1 MKIRS
6 ILLALL
12 LTCLATFAFAAPSTC
27 PQFYLGGQAPDILS
41 AKYSQ
46 KTQELPF
53 AAFGVIHSGITR
65 TPLVSAEHLIG
76 SEQQD
81 KSPAS
86 VKRNF
91 YAEPRLLAADRAEPK
106 DYKQPDYNK
115 KSGYDQG
122 HMSPFADMPDD
133 NARKESCSLAN
144 IVPQNAEVNEI
155 LWRKIED
162 LTRHLARSWGELYV
176 VTGPIF
182 ADSNPKKMN
191 DRVSVPNYIFKAI
204 YSPKYKA
211 AAAYFVANTPVGR
224 YAVLPIAALEKVS
237 GLAIFPGLE
246 DKLKQTPMV
255 LPKPTSTPK
264 LEIIEDKTI
273 VPNLP
278 AP

>member
-12 LTCLATFAFAAPSTC
+12 LTFLATFAFAAPSTC
-27 PQFYLGGQAPDILS
+27 PKFYVGGQAPDILS

-53 AAFGVIHSGITR
+53 SAFGVIHSGITR
-65 TPLVSAEHLIG
+65 TPLISAEHLIG

-81 KSPAS
+81 KPSSS

-91 YAEPRLLAADRAEPK
+91 YAEPRLPADDRAEPK
-106 DYKQPDYNK
+106 DYK

-133 NARKESCSLAN
+133 NSRKESCSLAN
-144 IVPQNAEVNEI
+144 IIPQNPEDNEI

-162 LTRHLARSWGELYV
+162 LTRHLAISWGELYV

-182 ADSNPKKMN
+182 FGSNQEKVN
-191 DRVSVPNYIFKAI
+191 GRVTVPNYIFKAI
-204 YSPKYKA
+204 YSPKYKT
-211 AAAYFVANTPVGR
+211 AAAYFVANTKGGR
-224 YAVLPIAALEKVS
+224 YAVLSIAAVEKVS
-237 GLAIFPGLE
+237 GLSIFPGLE
-246 DKLKQTPMV
+246 DKVKQTPMV

-264 LEIIEDKTI
+264 FPIIEDETI

>member
-1 MKIRS
+1 MKMRS
-6 ILLALL
+6 ILFALL
-12 LTCLATFAFAAPSTC
+12 LAFFASFAFAAPSTC

-46 KTQELPF
+46 KTQEIPF
-53 AAFGVIHSGITR
+53 SAFGVIHSGITR

-76 SEQQD
+76 SEQQS
-81 KSPAS
+81 KPPSS

-91 YAEPRLLAADRAEPK
+91 YAEPRLPAADRAEPK
-106 DYKQPDYNK
+106 DYN

-133 NARKESCSLAN
+133 NSRKESCSLAN
-144 IVPQNAEVNEI
+144 IIPQNPEDNEI

-162 LTRHLARSWGELYV
+162 LTRHLSIAWGELYV

-182 ADSNPKKMN
+182 ADSNPKKIN
-191 DRVSVPNYIFKAI
+191 DRVTVPNYIFKAI
-204 YSPKYKA
+204 YSPKYKTV
-211 AAAYFVANTPVGR
+211 AAYFVANTKGGR
-224 YAVLPIAALEKVS
+224 YAVLPIAAVEKVS
-237 GLAIFPGLE
+237 GLSIFPGLE
-246 DKLKQTPMV
+246 DKVKQTAMT